1 MKNILIC
8 AAVLL
13 AGAASGQAPPR
24 VGGLA
29 LDPPQMF
36 GHCNPTR
43 VHFTGRINA
52 TGPLVVTYTWVRS
65 DHAQSPVRTLQF
77 RGRGPL
83 PISNDWSLKG
93 SASGWMAFKI
103 LSPQQLESNKV
114 DFRVDCGR

>member
-1 MKNILIC
+1 MKNILVC
-8 AAVLL
+8 GVALL
-13 AGAASGQAPPR
+13 AGAASGQAPR

-29 LDPPQMF
+29 LDPPQMI

-52 TGPLVVTYTWVRS
+52 TGPLVVTYTWERS
-65 DHAQSPVRTLQF
+65 DHAQSPIRTLRF
-77 RGRGPL
+77 NRSGPL
-83 PISNDWSLKG
+83 PISNDWSFKN

-114 DFRVDCGR
+114 SFRVDCGR